1 MSGRVSQIENFN
13 SEAEKGF
20 IFSFGNIYLIN
31 VSLLLSMCDRTIY
44 ACKREGEREREEKIQ
59 MYVCVCLK
67 ERIRLCNNE
76 RGRENRKRERG
87 RER

>member
-44 ACKREGEREREEKIQ
+44 ACKREGERERERGKDTD
-59 MYVCVCLK
+59 VCVCVF
-67 ERIRLCNNE
+67 E
-76 RGRENRKRERG
+76 RENTSL
-87 RER
+87 